1 MVSVFFVTV
10 MGLSS
15 VVFANNGT
23 QTMPVYVCSYT
34 DNTGHLVQ
42 EQMPMY
48 LCLWNKGSITQ

>member
-48 LCLWNKGSITQ
+48 LCLWNITQ